1 MAGGWIK
8 VEKSTIR
15 KSEVTAIARLL
26 GVTRHHALGLLVEF
40 WAWVD
45 DMAVDGVVDAC
56 VDADVDATFATPGFA
71 AALAVVNWIKF
82 DRKNELTGR
91 AIIPNADRYFGESLK
106 KRALASERQARWR
119 AKHVDAHVDAVDVSR
134 NATPST
140 RLRPDKTRL
149 NKTTSKPKSKA
160 IARVPLAA
168 PTDEHQR
175 IAQEAG
181 VSCADEWAK
190 YRDWLAA
197 NGRSHKDEVAGF
209 RNWLRRATT
218 YARPRVVGKQHSRD
232 NAASAIFGDGHGKHD
247 ERVIDGQAERVA

>member
-149 NKTTSKPKSKA
+149 NKTTSKA
-160 IARVPLAA
+160 IARVPLAQPA
-168 PTDEHQR
+168 DEHIELAR
-175 IAQEAG
+175 SLG
-181 VSCADEWAK
+181 VDCQAEFDK
-190 YRDWLAA
+190 YRDHFAA
-197 NGRSHKDEVAGF
+197 NGRRHKDEVAGF
-209 RNWLRRATT
+209 RNWLRRAAT
-218 YARPRVVGKQHSRD
+218 YARPKPT
-232 NAASAIFGDGHGKHD
+232 AKHD
-247 ERVIDGQAERVA
+247 NRAAFASDILGAVGHEKSSDDEPRDITGQAVRVA

>member
-1 MAGGWIK
+1 MMAGDWIK
-8 VEKSTIR
+8 VEHATLDKPEVLRAAEMLGISRREAIGLFFDYWIWLDKNLSRFCPGVVPNVSR
-15 KSEVTAIARLL
+15 KSLDEVL
-26 GVTRHHALGLLVEF
+26 H
-40 WAWVD
+40 
-45 DMAVDGVVDAC
+45 
-56 VDADVDATFATPGFA
+56 TPGFSRCLEA
-71 AALAVVNWIKF
+71 IGWAKF
-82 DRKNELTGR
+82 DDAAWTLTVINAERHNGNSAKAR
-91 AIIPNADRYFGESLK
+91 AYEQKKKANQRADSVPNLS
-106 KRALASERQARWR
+106 
-119 AKHVDAHVDAVDVSR
+119 
-134 NATPST
+134 PSH
-140 RLRPDKTRL
+140 RDKTGTREE
-149 NKTTSKPKSKA
+149 KRREEITTKSKA

-232 NAASAIFGDGHGKHD
+232 NAASAIFGDGHGKPD

>member
-1 MAGGWIK
+1 MNHYPRHIGDF
-8 VEKSTIR
+8 
-15 KSEVTAIARLL
+15 VTATVGLSLAERGAYSALL
-26 GVTRHHALGLLVEF
+26 DRYYADESPLPPNKTECYRAAGASSAVERR
-40 WAWVD
+40 
-45 DMAVDGVVDAC
+45 AVDYV
-56 VDADVDATFATPGFA
+56 
-71 AALAVVNWIKF
+71 LI
-82 DRKNELTGR
+82 
-91 AIIPNADRYFGESLK
+91 RYFTLADDGYHN
-106 KRALASERQARWR
+106 KRADQEIAAYKERANQARENG
-119 AKHVDAHVDAVDVSR
+119 KHGGRPR
-134 NATPST
+134 NQRETGPVISGLPNET
-140 RLRPDKTRL
+140 KTKA
-149 NKTTSKPKSKA
+149 NQEPVTNNHKSKA

-232 NAASAIFGDGHGKHD
+232 NAASAIFGDGHGKPD